1 MVKECAEIQEL
12 VDETL
17 QNMGLDQEE

>member
-12 VDETL
+12 VDDTL